1 MNRRNVV
8 LKFFSIIFLIST
20 ILIFYFVLPLP
31 TRGALYGEEMMDYT
45 SNLHSPSF
53 FEIPVIFD
61 DNYLSATLFLEVDAS
76 NVTNKSINVRS
87 AEVANWNFN
96 WDKNCANS
104 IAGVTGVNEEM
115 ITITYTANTLL
126 VELRV
131 FAVYIDSSANYPY
144 TDKVYCERGASIVLS
159 VDEDGT
165 ISYVVL

>member
-1 MNRRNVV
+1 
-8 LKFFSIIFLIST
+8 
-20 ILIFYFVLPLP
+20 LP

-104 IAGVTGVNEEM
+104 IA
-115 ITITYTANTLL
+115 
-126 VELRV
+126 
-131 FAVYIDSSANYPY
+131 
-144 TDKVYCERGASIVLS
+144 
-159 VDEDGT
+159 
-165 ISYVVL
+165 